1 MRVFMP
7 MDEMEHIP
15 LAPDQEAEATDRD
28 DDLGRLFAAA
38 FAAVVP
44 PFPFLHGAR
53 AGGVA

>member
-53 AGGVA
+53 AGGVT